1 MLSDLSPWEIHEN
14 VLHGSCMKSIFMQ
27 GLKKTVTVKRP
38 FM

>member
-27 GLKKTVTVKRP
+27 GLKTVTVKRP